1 MSDVYTYSCENH
13 HTYTNKNHSMKGY
26 VLVGADPITSGVTL
40 TLEIQIEAWIE
51 CSVTQRWQ
59 ECGVCATHLSR
70 RFECFLSFPL
80 DRV

>member
-51 CSVTQRWQ
+51 
-59 ECGVCATHLSR
+59 
-70 RFECFLSFPL
+70 
-80 DRV
+80 